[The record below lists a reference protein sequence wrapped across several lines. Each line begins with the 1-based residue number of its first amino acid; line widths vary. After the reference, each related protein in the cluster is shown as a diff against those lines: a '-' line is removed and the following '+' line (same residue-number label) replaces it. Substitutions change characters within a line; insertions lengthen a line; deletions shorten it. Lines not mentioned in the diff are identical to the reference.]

1 MSVVQATQSAVA
13 CYDSPNQLIE
23 SKTAFSFFFFFLK
36 NNGSPER
43 SVANLWTL

>member
-1 MSVVQATQSAVA
+1 MSVVEATQSAVA

-23 SKTAFSFFFFFLK
+23 SKAAFFFFFFFLK
-36 NNGSPER
+36 NNGSPKR